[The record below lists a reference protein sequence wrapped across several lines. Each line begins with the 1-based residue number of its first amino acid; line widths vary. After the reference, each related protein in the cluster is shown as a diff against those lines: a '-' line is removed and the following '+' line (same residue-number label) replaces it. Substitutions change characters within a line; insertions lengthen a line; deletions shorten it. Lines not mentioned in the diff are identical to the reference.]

1 MRQWTSGAPSKCCSP
16 FRRLN
21 DFTRAITT
29 YGNPANPPILFLH
42 GIRLG
47 GKIWEP
53 HARELCDEFFVV
65 TPDLPGHGALADLA
79 FDAPTIDAFLA
90 YISDNVVSRPPLVVG
105 YSLGGYVAM
114 RYAVDLPDHTSGLV
128 ITGSST
134 NIVGYRRMLY
144 SAAVR
149 VTARIPAPVV
159 QNMLTVFF
167 RLTLPGRVANVII
180 PFRFN
185 HAVFEQSLRLAG
197 GIRYSDLL
205 ARYGRPVL
213 LVNGKWDVLFRRDE
227 HTYVQA
233 ANARL
238 VVMPRTDHVAPL
250 REPAEFCSIVR
261 TFARRVF
268 AASTTGGGQT
278 A

>member
-1 MRQWTSGAPSKCCSP
+1 M
-16 FRRLN
+16 N
-21 DFTRAITT
+21 DFTRAVTT
-29 YGNPANPPILFLH
+29 YGDPRNPPILFLH

-65 TPDLPGHGALADLA
+65 TPDLPGHGALANLP
-79 FDAPTIDAFLA
+79 FDAPTLDAFLA
-90 YISDNVVSRPPLVVG
+90 YISDDVVSQPPLIVG

-114 RYAVDLPDHTSGLV
+114 RYAADLPDHTSGLL

-134 NIVGYRRMLY
+134 NIVGYRRALY
-144 SAAVR
+144 SAAVHA
-149 VTARIPAPVV
+149 TARIPAPVV
-159 QNMLTVFF
+159 QGLLTVFF
-167 RLTLPGRVANVII
+167 RLTLPERVADVII

-205 ARYGRPVL
+205 KRYKHPVL
-213 LVNGKWDVLFRRDE
+213 FVNGKWDVLFRRDE
-227 HTYVQA
+227 HSYVEA

-250 REPAEFCSIVR
+250 REPAEFCGIVR

-268 AASTTGGGQT
+268 AASTIGGGQT

>member
-1 MRQWTSGAPSKCCSP
+1 MNGGIFARGI
-16 FRRLN
+16 R
-21 DFTRAITT
+21 T
-29 YGNPANPPILFLH
+29 YGDPANPPILFLH

-53 HARELCDEFFVV
+53 HARELSDEFFVV

-90 YISDNVVSRPPLVVG
+90 YIAGNVVPRPPLVVG

-114 RYAVDLPDHTSGLV
+114 RYACELPDRTSGLLL
-128 ITGSST
+128 TGSTT
-134 NIVGYRRMLY
+134 NIVGYRRVLY
-144 SAAVR
+144 DAAVR
-149 VTARIPAPVV
+149 LTARVPQAAMQRI
-159 QNMLTVFF
+159 LSLFF
-167 RLTLPGRVANVII
+167 HATLPPHVADVVI
-180 PFRFN
+180 PFQFN

-197 GIRYSDLL
+197 GIRYSELL
-205 ARYGRPVL
+205 KRYRKPVM

-227 HTYVQA
+227 RMYARA
-233 ANARL
+233 ADARL

-250 REPAEFCSIVR
+250 RDPERFSALVR
-261 TFARRVF
+261 DFAHAVF
-268 AASTTGGGQT
+268 DLPGTTVKGQM

>member
-1 MRQWTSGAPSKCCSP
+1 MIDFARGVTS
-16 FRRLN
+16 
-21 DFTRAITT
+21 

-47 GKIWEP
+47 GTIWQP

-65 TPDLPGHGALADLA
+65 TPDLPGHGALVDLP

-114 RYAVDLPDHTSGLV
+114 RYAVDLPDHTSGLLL
-128 ITGSST
+128 TGSTT
-134 NIVGYRRMLY
+134 NIVGYRRALY
-144 SAAVR
+144 TAAVR
-149 VTARIPAPVV
+149 VTASIPPAVV
-159 QNMLTVFF
+159 QTLLTAFF
-167 RLTLPGRVANVII
+167 HVTLPARVANVII

-185 HAVFEQSLRLAG
+185 HDVFEQSLRLAG

-205 ARYGRPVL
+205 AHYGKPVL
-213 LVNGKWDVLFRRDE
+213 FVNGKWDLLFRRDE
-227 HTYVQA
+227 RTYVEA
-233 ANARL
+233 ANAHL
-238 VVMPRTDHVAPL
+238 IVMPHTDHVAPL
-250 REPAEFCSIVR
+250 REPERFSAVVR
-261 TFARRVF
+261 EFARSVF
-268 AASTTGGGQT
+268 GAGTMARGQT

>member
-1 MRQWTSGAPSKCCSP
+1 
-16 FRRLN
+16 LN
-21 DFTRAITT
+21 DFASAVTT
-29 YGNPANPPILFLH
+29 YGNPRNPPILFLH

-53 HARELCDEFFVV
+53 HAHALCDEFFVV
-65 TPDLPGHGALADLA
+65 APDLPGHGALANLP

-90 YISDNVVSRPPLVVG
+90 YVSDNVVARPPLVVG

-128 ITGSST
+128 ITGSTT
-134 NIVGYRRMLY
+134 NIVGYRRLLY

-149 VTARIPAPVV
+149 ATARVPAPVV
-159 QNMLTVFF
+159 QTLLTLFF
-167 RLTLPGRVANVII
+167 RMTLPPRVANVVI

-185 HAVFEQSLRLAG
+185 QAVFEQSLHLAG
-197 GIRYSDLL
+197 GVRYSDLL
-205 ARYGRPVL
+205 TRYKHPVL
-213 LVNGKWDVLFRRDE
+213 VVNGRWDVLFRRDE
-227 HTYVQA
+227 RSYAQA

-250 REPAEFCSIVR
+250 REPAVFCEIVR
-261 TFARRVF
+261 TFARSVF
-268 AASTTGGGQT
+268 ETSTSSGGQT